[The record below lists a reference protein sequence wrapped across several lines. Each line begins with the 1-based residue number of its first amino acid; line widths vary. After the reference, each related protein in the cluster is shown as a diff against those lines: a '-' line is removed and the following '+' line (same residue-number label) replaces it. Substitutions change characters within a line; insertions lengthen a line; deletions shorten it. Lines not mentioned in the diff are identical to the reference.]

1 MEQVS
6 EYRSKESNNVIINF
20 LLTIKMIVRT
30 VITETEDSRSP
41 EDNEC
46 LLDRCDTIM
55 WMTQLVLTHV
65 AGSGG
70 VSCWAQS
77 CPSLLACSPSSSSAP
92 APPYSAERWELARC
106 TDQTSHHHPKAD
118 LDTSQPETKRRP
130 EETERRQRLGGHTDT
145 GDQVVS
151 YQSIETYF
159 ISKQRTIRFKVRYSD
174 SDVCEIGCP
183 NASTMCQG
191 RQANSCYIYS
201 APAGQHQIFLII
213 RESGCMAWM
222 RELSQQSCINL
233 NILSC
238 SGRGLH
244 VWSQGLGRGT
254 HLGTNW
260 DWKNTCKKFF
270 FLIFTIYLEF
280 WHYYYYLSFIASYH

>member
-1 MEQVS
+1 
-6 EYRSKESNNVIINF
+6 
-20 LLTIKMIVRT
+20 MIVRT

-55 WMTQLVLTHV
+55 WITQSVLTHV

-151 YQSIETYF
+151 YQSIRVLKP
-159 ISKQRTIRFKVRYSD
+159 I
-174 SDVCEIGCP
+174 
-183 NASTMCQG
+183 
-191 RQANSCYIYS
+191 
-201 APAGQHQIFLII
+201 
-213 RESGCMAWM
+213 
-222 RELSQQSCINL
+222 LSQSRGRYVLKSDTLTQTCVKLVALMPPQCVKVARPTLAISTRPQL
-233 NILSC
+233 VNIRYFSLSESRDVWLGWGNSHNKAALIWTFYLAQAGDFMSEAKDWAGELI
-238 SGRGLH
+238 SGQTGT
-244 VWSQGLGRGT
+244 GRI
-254 HLGTNW
+254 LVRNS
-260 DWKNTCKKFF
+260 FF
-270 FLIFTIYLEF
+270 
-280 WHYYYYLSFIASYH
+280 